1 MKKPSRFTA
10 LWFMLFLIF
19 IAILLLLINSNRSA
33 SVTNRS
39 ETPAASSTGA
49 TVTTSP
55 VGPGESTATL
65 DASRCDTA
73 DEVAVE
79 AWQFTEGEVFYGVG
93 EDYDYWFLCLYGDG
107 VAGRIRPIWAEA
119 EGNTYVITGDN
130 YHFESNVP
138 ATLGPS
144 GTEHRLVTHVF
155 EMTRTGDV
163 LEGEVVFIGWQ
174 DRHVYDDEGSATP
187 EWVVIELEPETL
199 AVRAVLLPRSS

>member
-1 MKKPSRFTA
+1 
-10 LWFMLFLIF
+10 MLFLIF

-79 AWQFTEGEVFYGVG
+79 AWQFTEGEGFYGIG
-93 EDYDYWFLCLYGDG
+93 EEYDYWFLCLYGDG
-107 VAGRIRPIWAEA
+107 VAGRIKQIWADA
-119 EGNTYVITGDN
+119 IDNTYAITGTT
-130 YHFESNVP
+130 YRFESKHRWDQLSLDKQKICIR
-138 ATLGPS
+138 ALDS
-144 GTEHRLVTHVF
+144 G
-155 EMTRTGDV
+155 
-163 LEGEVVFIGWQ
+163 
-174 DRHVYDDEGSATP
+174 GSGYG
-187 EWVVIELEPETL
+187 
-199 AVRAVLLPRSS
+199 